1 MSIEKLNAVQN
12 VLDSEKEYQKKLLDI
27 VFEVSGDNEALID
40 AGIIRALR
48 GVKEKVRRTYLWNG
62 LLRATPARVS
72 RARRKFPITA

>member
-48 GVKEKVRRTYLWNG
+48 GVKEKARRTYLWNV
-62 LLRATPARVS
+62 LSRAAAARIR